1 MIDLLGL
8 SLRYPQGPTLHFDDA
23 HVPQGHT
30 LILRGDSG
38 SGKSTLLAILAG
50 LLPPSQ
56 GQARVAGVAPHE
68 LPPAKR
74 DRWRGATIG
83 LLPQR
88 ALLSP
93 HLSVWQHLALPYVC
107 AGDTP
112 DPAAIERTLRALAL
126 LPQAERLA
134 HTLSGGQAQRVALG
148 RALVRQ
154 PAVLLADEPTAS
166 LDDTHT
172 HQVLALL
179 QAQAGRAT
187 IVIATHDAR
196 AVHHLSGRPEVQTLQ
211 LATVSASTTPG
222 AWA

>member
-1 MIDLLGL
+1 MIDLQSL
-8 SLRYPQGPTLHFDDA
+8 SLRYPQGPTLHFDDT

-50 LLPPSQ
+50 LLAPSQ
-56 GQARVAGVAPHE
+56 GQARVAGTAPSE
-68 LPPAKR
+68 LPPAQR

-107 AGDTP
+107 AGLAP
-112 DPAAIERTLRALAL
+112 DHTAIERTLRDLSL
-126 LPQAERLA
+126 LPQADQPA
-134 HTLSGGQAQRVALG
+134 HALSGGQAQRVALG
-148 RALVRQ
+148 RALVRR
-154 PAVLLADEPTAS
+154 PTVLLADEPTAS

-172 HQVLALL
+172 AGVLALL
-179 QAQAGRAT
+179 QAHANQAT
-187 IVIATHDAR
+187 MVLATHDAR
-196 AVHHLSGRPEVQTLQ
+196 VIDHLGGRPQVQTLQ
-211 LATVSASTTPG
+211 LTASST
-222 AWA
+222 